1 MKVGVIIPLH
11 APQQGPN
18 VLAPTYAQVR
28 EVALTAEREGL
39 DGSG

>member
-18 VLAPTYAQVR
+18 VSAPTYAEVKA
-28 EVALTAEREGL
+28 VALTVESNTVPNE
-39 DGSG
+39 